1 MKLVP
6 RNLINVRHTPHH
18 IVIAFDT
25 DGEDVFE
32 VYVEPLT
39 YSIDELYRI
48 DAKGRMKSYSRIPQS
63 IQDKV
68 IEVARLNK
76 DSGKE
81 LTPCADKTEVKGE
94 NLGFFRKYFGGVGQ
108 YNPLASQN
116 QSGRM

>member
-18 IVIAFDT
+18 MVIAFDT

-68 IEVARLNK
+68 IEVVNDDRIMGMIENGESTFEV
-76 DSGKE
+76 DS
-81 LTPCADKTEVKGE
+81 TRNMD
-94 NLGFFRKYFGGVGQ
+94 
-108 YNPLASQN
+108 
-116 QSGRM
+116 